1 MASDKRFK
9 VKLLRGYFPADPAWP
24 QKTGVDGGFIGPTKA
39 LRDSIIDLPLDEA
52 KDIIKKGIA
61 ERADDYPIQ

>member
-9 VKLLRGYFPADPAWP
+9 VKLLRGYFPVDPTRELHP
-24 QKTGVDGGFIGPTKA
+24 HTGQPVKL
-39 LRDSIIDLPLDEA
+39 LRDSIVDLPLDEA
-52 KDIIKKGIA
+52 KDIIRKGIA